1 MTVFH
6 DGDTSSDMG
15 QSRLHL
21 FGLRNTVVGGSG
33 ILARNAQ
40 IISDRLPDDWD
51 SIRTLCGVVSR
62 NFFKNVTLLARA
74 VPQMGDRGLSYWWTD
89 DGTHILNLRIAC
101 HEKTTFSQIVCRGL
115 LVKAVE
121 KFGKGMRM
129 NTDIRADGASNLH
142 SQKKKIGL
150 VLAGL
155 IVAVSMTNIDSTVVS
170 VSSQAVQS
178 GLSLNGS
185 DIAWIV
191 NAYMLAAAA
200 AFPLCGH
207 LSDVVGHERIMLL
220 GILLFGV
227 GSLYCG
233 LVPAATRAFAAM
245 IGARVVQG
253 IGCAMMFPSAIGIL
267 FSLSAPENRA
277 KNMALFLQ

>member
-1 MTVFH
+1 
-6 DGDTSSDMG
+6 
-15 QSRLHL
+15 
-21 FGLRNTVVGGSG
+21 
-33 ILARNAQ
+33 
-40 IISDRLPDDWD
+40 
-51 SIRTLCGVVSR
+51 
-62 NFFKNVTLLARA
+62 
-74 VPQMGDRGLSYWWTD
+74 MGDRGLSYWWTD
-89 DGTHILNLRIAC
+89 DGTHIPNLRIAC

-155 IVAVSMTNIDSTVVS
+155 IAAVSMTNIDSTVVS

-200 AFPLCGH
+200 AFPLYGH
-207 LSDVVGHERIMLL
+207 LSDVVATSVLCCSVFCCLVWGACA
-220 GILLFGV
+220 V
-227 GSLYCG
+227 GLYPQQH
-233 LVPAATRAFAAM
+233 VP
-245 IGARVVQG
+245 
-253 IGCAMMFPSAIGIL
+253 
-267 FSLSAPENRA
+267 
-277 KNMALFLQ
+277 LQR